1 MYYIRY
7 RYPSKSSTEIAKA
20 GLENATK
27 GDESAS
33 KSGETKKATESI
45 TSEKKSEAQTTT
57 QAAAETTGQAE
68 ALKTESKPE
77 SETESKTEQSAGSE
91 SQAKVESEA
100 KDNSEDGF
108 DEGEEYTSYRR
119 TIFRGSNGLVHCII
133 EEQNGKTGEV
143 KVTEERRIGDQ
154 SMTLHR
160 VLNSEGAVAKEFET
174 HENIGD
180 DEESLQKFKED
191 WTKFAPTKNR
201 SLKQ

>member
-7 RYPSKSSTEIAKA
+7 RYPSKE
-20 GLENATK
+20 EATK
-27 GDESAS
+27 GEESGGKA
-33 KSGETKKATESI
+33 GETTKATESI
-45 TSEKKSEAQTTT
+45 ASEKKSEAQTTT
-57 QAAAETTGQAE
+57 QAAPETTEQAE
-68 ALKTESKPE
+68 AKTETESKPE
-77 SETESKTEQSAGSE
+77 SATESKTEQSAGSE

-100 KDNSEDGF
+100 KDNSDDGF

-119 TIFRGSNGLVHCII
+119 TIFRGSNGLVHSII

-160 VLNSEGAVAKEFET
+160 VLDSKGAVAKEFET